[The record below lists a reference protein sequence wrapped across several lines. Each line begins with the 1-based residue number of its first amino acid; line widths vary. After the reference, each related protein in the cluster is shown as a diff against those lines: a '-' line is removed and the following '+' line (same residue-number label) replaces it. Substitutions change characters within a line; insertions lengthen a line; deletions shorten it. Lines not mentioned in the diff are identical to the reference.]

1 MADNILDRIN
11 AYVCETCEIDNDD
24 PDYDVDTHLFDAGFL
39 DSLGAVELVLF
50 VEKEFGIEIS
60 QKDIVMYP
68 MNTVR
73 EIADVVAQK
82 LGQA

>member
-1 MADNILDRIN
+1 MNEDILKRIN
-11 AYVCETCEIDNDD
+11 DYVCQTCEIEDD
-24 PDYDVDTHLFDAGFL
+24 PDYDVDTHLFDAGYL

-50 VEKEFGIEIS
+50 VEKEFGIEIP

-73 EIADVVAQK
+73 EIAAVVEQK
-82 LGQA
+82 RAGK

>member
-1 MADNILDRIN
+1 MNEDILKRIN
-11 AYVCETCEIDNDD
+11 DYVCQTCEIEDD
-24 PDYDVDTHLFDAGFL
+24 PDYGVDTHLFDAGYL

-73 EIADVVAQK
+73 EIAAVVEQK
-82 LGQA
+82 RAGK

>member
-1 MADNILDRIN
+1 MNEDILKRIN
-11 AYVCETCEIDNDD
+11 DYVCETCEIDDD
-24 PDYDVDTHLFDAGFL
+24 PDYDVDTHLFDAGYL

-73 EIADVVAQK
+73 EIAAVVEQK
-82 LGQA
+82 RAGR

>member
-1 MADNILDRIN
+1 MNEDILKRIN
-11 AYVCETCEIDNDD
+11 DYVCQTCEIEDD
-24 PDYDVDTHLFDAGFL
+24 PDYDVDTHLFDAGYL

>member
-11 AYVCETCEIDNDD
+11 AYVCEVCEIDDD

-50 VEKEFGIEIS
+50 VEKEFGIKLKRKEIS
-60 QKDIVMYP
+60 EANFHSISA
-68 MNTVR
+68 
-73 EIADVVAQK
+73 IAALVDSH
-82 LGQA
+82 LGQ

>member
-1 MADNILDRIN
+1 MNEDILKRIN
-11 AYVCETCEIDNDD
+11 DYVCQTCEIEDD
-24 PDYDVDTHLFDAGFL
+24 PDYDVDTHLFDAGYL

-73 EIADVVAQK
+73 EIAAVVEQK
-82 LGQA
+82 RAGK

>member
-1 MADNILDRIN
+1 MNEDILKRIN
-11 AYVCETCEIDNDD
+11 DYVCQTCEIEDD
-24 PDYDVDTHLFDAGFL
+24 PDYDVDTHLFDAGYL

-50 VEKEFGIEIS
+50 VAKEFGIEIS

-73 EIADVVAQK
+73 EIAAVVEQK
-82 LGQA
+82 RAGK

>member
-11 AYVCETCEIDNDD
+11 AYVCEVCEIDDD

-60 QKDIVMYP
+60 QKDIVMFP

>member
-1 MADNILDRIN
+1 MNEDILKRIN
-11 AYVCETCEIDNDD
+11 DYVCQTCEIEDD
-24 PDYDVDTHLFDAGFL
+24 PDYDVDTHLFDAGYL

-73 EIADVVAQK
+73 EIAAVVEQK
-82 LGQA
+82 RVGK